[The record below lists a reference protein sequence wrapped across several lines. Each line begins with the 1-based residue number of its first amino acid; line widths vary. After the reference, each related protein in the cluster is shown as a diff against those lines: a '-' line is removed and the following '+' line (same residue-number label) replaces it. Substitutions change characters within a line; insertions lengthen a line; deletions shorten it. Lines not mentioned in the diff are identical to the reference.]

1 MSTVFSHPWVLLLA
15 PFYGL
20 FLLRC
25 FLDARRAAGASNILR
40 RRADLKFLLHGA
52 AALLLTLAA
61 AGLHLLSERPR
72 QQIVLA
78 ADVSASVFDLA
89 TQNSRVHEI
98 LKGLD
103 PQNVEIAVAVF
114 GATAG
119 SERLM
124 GPLIPPESHLNER
137 ERDPLRR
144 RPRSAASSLPD
155 LSRLTTV
162 VDRSATDIGHAIN
175 FSRGL
180 FTAERGHASRAIL
193 LLSDFRSTRGGPD
206 AAAAS
211 LAGSGVDLL
220 AAPVLLG
227 PSADVHISA
236 LRVPET
242 AQLGRAL
249 PIEVTVASQTPCTV
263 RVKVFRKKSGG
274 DDAFVDYK
282 TVELAADPNNAGSE
296 LRRVVRILDH
306 PDAPGVAV
314 YTAHISGA
322 DGELSGDISINNRL
336 SAAAR
341 IIGFSRWA
349 VLTRAGSTLDGLTR
363 NPAKPLGTETVV
375 FDTQHLPQGAV
386 AYDAVSGIL
395 VDGLSAQE
403 LGDGAA
409 LAALTQAVEGG
420 KALLAVGG
428 ERAFGAGGHHNGA
441 WEDLLPA
448 EMTPEDDRT
457 RSVLFL
463 IDVSKSMDEKM
474 GHAGAGVRKIDFAS
488 EQLAQAV
495 QKLKPL
501 DRLGLVTFSGSAQ
514 IAAPLSGE
522 PSRTAFLNA
531 VKKISIQANTDILPA
546 IKTAAEV
553 LKNDDAEE
561 QLVVLLSDGVQ
572 TAATPVE
579 DIVAAAKSLC
589 ATRESGGPRR
599 TTLFTFGI
607 GVDPRDTT
615 ASGEKLLKNL
625 ADAGGGTY
633 SPEFLKLA
641 ERLERAFESQKKDF
655 FVRRETIALRAAYE
669 HPLLGPSGGN
679 WPALPFR
686 NRVRA
691 KSNAETL
698 LWSSTVGS
706 ARPAV
711 GDAQPTKSRP
721 DPLLILSG
729 SQWPGASRR
738 AVLALSLD
746 GPAGSA
752 LLGSESGRRLLPSL
766 LEWMEAKKGSH
777 LDGWSVQAEPGDD
790 DSLGIDVRANDPV
803 SGQPINGRKLN
814 VTLTALQLDAADA
827 QPTPLPR
834 TPLHPSAPGVYRA
847 IIPALAQGIY
857 RLSVHSENQ
866 VLCERFVSVPYPA
879 ELRRFGADR
888 AAMQQLV
895 AKAGVPSRAI
905 ESARDLGQWAAEK
918 AAARDTTPL
927 APYLVVL
934 AMGLLLAEFAKR
946 RS

>member
-1 MSTVFSHPWVLLLA
+1 MSTLFGQPWLLLLV
-15 PFYGL
+15 PVYGL
-20 FLLRC
+20 FLLRRY
-25 FLDARRAAGASNILR
+25 LDARRAAGASKILR
-40 RRADLKFLLHGA
+40 RRADLKFILHGG
-52 AALLLTLAA
+52 AALLLICAA
-61 AGLHLLSERPR
+61 AGMHLPSERPR

-78 ADVSASVFDLA
+78 ADVSASVFDLG

-103 PQNVEIAVAVF
+103 PQNVEVAVAVF

-124 GPLIPPESHLNER
+124 APLATPEAPPTDR
-137 ERDPLRR
+137 ERDAQRR
-144 RPRSAASSLPD
+144 RPRSTNSSLPD

-162 VDRSATDIGHAIN
+162 VDRSATDLGEAIN

-180 FTAERGHASRAIL
+180 FTAERGAASRAIW
-193 LLSDFRSTRGGPD
+193 LLSDFRNTRGAAE

-211 LAGSGVDLL
+211 LSGSGIDLL
-220 AAPVLLG
+220 TTPVLLG
-227 PSADVHISA
+227 PSSDVHISA
-236 LRVPET
+236 LRVPESS
-242 AQLGRAL
+242 QLGRAL
-249 PIEVTVASQTPCTV
+249 PIEVTVASQTPATV
-263 RVKVFRKKSGG
+263 RVKVFRKRSGG
-274 DDAFVDYK
+274 EDAFVDYK
-282 TVELAADPNNAGSE
+282 TVELTADPNNAGGE

-314 YTAHISGA
+314 YTAHISGTE
-322 DGELSGDISINNRL
+322 GELSGDINSNNRL

-341 IIGFSRWA
+341 IIGPSRWA
-349 VLTRAGSTLDGLTR
+349 VLTRAGSTLDGLAR
-363 NPAKPLGTETVV
+363 NPAKPLGAETIV
-375 FDTQHLPQGAV
+375 FDTQHLPQNAA
-386 AYDAVSGIL
+386 AYQSVGGIV

-420 KALLAVGG
+420 KALLAIGG
-428 ERAFGAGGHHNGA
+428 EKAFGAGGHQHAGA
-441 WEDLLPA
+441 WENLLPA
-448 EMTPEDDRT
+448 DMTPEDDRT

-474 GHAGAGVRKIDFAS
+474 GRSGAGVRKIDFAS

-501 DRLGLVTFSGSAQ
+501 DRLGLITFSGNAK
-514 IAAPLSGE
+514 IAAQLSGE
-522 PSRTAFLNA
+522 SSRAAFLNG
-531 VKKISIQANTDILPA
+531 VKNISIQANTDILPA
-546 IKTAAEV
+546 IKAAADV

-572 TAATPVE
+572 TAATPHE
-579 DIVAAAKSLC
+579 DIVAAVQKLC
-589 ATRESGGPRR
+589 APGAAGAPRR
-599 TTLFTFGI
+599 TSLFTFGI
-607 GVDPRDTT
+607 GIDPQDTT
-615 ASGEKLLKNL
+615 ASGEKLLKSL

-655 FVRRETIALRAAYE
+655 FVRHESFALRPAYE
-669 HPLLGPSGGN
+669 HPLLGPSGGS

-691 KSNAETL
+691 KPSAESL
-698 LWSSTVGS
+698 LWSAPPGVN
-706 ARPAV
+706 A
-711 GDAQPTKSRP
+711 GDANASRKP

-729 SQWPGASRR
+729 SLWPGASRR

-746 GPAGSA
+746 GPAGAA
-752 LLGSESGRRLLPSL
+752 LLGSESGKRLLPSL
-766 LEWMEAKKGSH
+766 LEWMESKKGTQ
-777 LDGWSVQAEPGDD
+777 LEGWTVQAEPGDD

-803 SGQPINGRKLN
+803 SGLPINGRRLS
-814 VTLTALQLDAADA
+814 VTLTALQLDADGA
-827 QPTPLPR
+827 PISSLPR

-847 IIPALAQGIY
+847 MIPALAQGIY

-895 AKAGVPSRAI
+895 AKAGAPSRAV
-905 ESARDLGQWAAEK
+905 ENARDLGQWAAEK

-927 APYLVVL
+927 APYLVV
-934 AMGLLLAEFAKR
+934 AAIGLLLAEFAKR

>member
-1 MSTVFSHPWVLLLA
+1 M
-15 PFYGL
+15 
-20 FLLRC
+20 
-25 FLDARRAAGASNILR
+25 
-40 RRADLKFLLHGA
+40 
-52 AALLLTLAA
+52 
-61 AGLHLLSERPR
+61 HLPSERPR
-72 QQIVLA
+72 QQIVIA

-103 PQNVEIAVAVF
+103 PQNVEVAVTVF

-124 GPLIPPESHLNER
+124 GPLVAPDAPPNDR
-137 ERDPLRR
+137 ERDALRR
-144 RPRSAASSLPD
+144 RPHSASNGLPD

-162 VDRSATDIGHAIN
+162 VDRSATDIGNAIN
-175 FSRGL
+175 FSRGQ
-180 FTAERGHASRAIL
+180 FTAERDNAARAVL
-193 LLSDFRSTRGGPD
+193 VLSDFRNTRGNAE

-211 LAGSGVDLL
+211 LSGSGVDLL
-220 AAPVLLG
+220 TTPVLLG
-227 PSADVHISA
+227 PSSDVHISA

-249 PIEVTVASQTPCTV
+249 PIEVTVASQMPCTV
-263 RVKVFRKKSGG
+263 RVKVWRKKSGG
-274 DDAFVDYK
+274 EDAVGFK
-282 TVELAADPNNAGSE
+282 TVELAADPSNAGGE
-296 LRRVVRILDH
+296 LRRVVRILDT

-314 YTAHISGA
+314 YTAHVSGTE
-322 DGELSGDISINNRL
+322 GELSGDINSNNQL
-336 SAAAR
+336 SAATR
-341 IIGFSRWA
+341 IVGPSRWA
-349 VLTRAGSTLDGLTR
+349 VLTRAGSTLDLLAR
-363 NPAKPLGTETVV
+363 NPSKPLGTETVV
-375 FDTQHLPQGAV
+375 FDTQHLPQNAS
-386 AYDAVSGIL
+386 AYDAVGGVL
-395 VDGLSAQE
+395 VDGLSAEE

-409 LAALTQAVEGG
+409 LAALTQAVDGG

-428 ERAFGAGGHHNGA
+428 EHAFGAGGHPHDGN
-441 WEDLLPA
+441 WEKLLPCD
-448 EMTPEDDRT
+448 MTPEDDRT

-474 GHAGAGVRKIDFAS
+474 GRSGAGVRKIDFAN

-501 DRLGLVTFSGSAQ
+501 DRLGLITFSGSAQ
-514 IAAPLSGE
+514 IAAQLSGE
-522 PSRTAFLNA
+522 PSRVEFLSG

-572 TAATPVE
+572 TAATPVV
-579 DIVAAAKSLC
+579 DIVAAAKQLC
-589 ATRESGGPRR
+589 PLPREDGGPRR

-607 GVDPRDTT
+607 GVDPQDNS
-615 ASGEKLLKNL
+615 ASGEALLKDL
-625 ADAGGGTY
+625 ASAGGGAY
-633 SPEFLKLA
+633 SPDFLKLA

-655 FVRRETIALRAAYE
+655 FVRREPFALRPAYE
-669 HPLLGPSGGN
+669 HPVLGPSGGN

-691 KSNAETL
+691 KPSAEAL
-698 LWSSTVGS
+698 LWSS
-706 ARPAV
+706 PAGV
-711 GDAQPTKSRP
+711 APVDANASRRP

-729 SQWPGASRR
+729 SLWPGASRR
-738 AVLALSLD
+738 GVLALSLD
-746 GPAGSA
+746 GPAGAA

-766 LEWMEAKKGSH
+766 LEWMEAKKGTQ
-777 LDGWSVQAEPGDD
+777 LDGWSVQAEPADD

-803 SGQPINGRKLN
+803 TGLPINGRKLS

-827 QPTPLPR
+827 QYSPLPH
-834 TPLHPSAPGVYRA
+834 TPLHPSAPGVYRT
-847 IIPALAQGIY
+847 IIPALPQGIY

-895 AKAGVPSRAI
+895 AKAGAPSRVI
-905 ESARDLGQWAAEK
+905 DSARDLSQWADEK

-927 APYLVVL
+927 APYLVV
-934 AMGLLLAEFAKR
+934 AAIGLLLAEFAKR